1 MKNKILI
8 TTIILFGLMLSNC
21 QDPYIRFNP
30 LIDENNI
37 IVPDTIKPQESIN
50 DPQQTGVDCNY
61 NSQNKSFTDLI
72 DIIEIPNDLPENYD
86 LSSDMPPVRSQG
98 NQGSCVAWAT
108 TYYLKSYQEKKQ
120 YGFDYLSYE
129 NIISPA
135 FVYNQSKVNN
145 SCNSGSTIANALEVL
160 KELGANNWKDFPYSD
175 TQCYNLPTEEL
186 LIKAAQNKI
195 KEYFQV
201 GIPDSNTDVNY
212 TLINLIRTL
221 ISEENPI
228 VVSLDWQDLIF
239 ETLIDETIATS
250 FSQNPT
256 DECGHAVLIVGYDD
270 RINAFKFVNSW
281 GTSFG
286 NEGYGWISYDF
297 FLPIVDIDFQ
307 EGLTGAYI
315 AYDEDE

>member
-160 KELGANNWKDFPYSD
+160 ANIIAP
-175 TQCYNLPTEEL
+175 L
-186 LIKAAQNKI
+186 
-195 KEYFQV
+195 V
-201 GIPDSNTDVNY
+201 GLSILCTVPRKTSPGFLY
-212 TLINLIRTL
+212 LNLIYFFTWC
-221 ISEENPI
+221 SSG
-228 VVSLDWQDLIF
+228 VS
-239 ETLIDETIATS
+239 
-250 FSQNPT
+250 P
-256 DECGHAVLIVGYDD
+256 VL
-270 RINAFKFVNSW
+270 S
-281 GTSFG
+281 
-286 NEGYGWISYDF
+286 
-297 FLPIVDIDFQ
+297 P
-307 EGLTGAYI
+307 
-315 AYDEDE
+315 